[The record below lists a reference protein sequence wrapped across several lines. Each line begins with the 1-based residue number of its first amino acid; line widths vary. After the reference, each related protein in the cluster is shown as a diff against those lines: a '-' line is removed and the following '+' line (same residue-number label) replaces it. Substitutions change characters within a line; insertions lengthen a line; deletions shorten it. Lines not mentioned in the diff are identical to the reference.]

1 VPNAKFL
8 TSQTTVDKLTD
19 PDKPEYA
26 FIGRSN
32 VGKSSLINMLMGNSK
47 LAKVSGTPGK
57 TQTINH
63 FEVDGTWYLVDL
75 PGYGYAKTAKSDR
88 ASWKT
93 MINDYLMKRENLMCV
108 FVLLDLRLPLQKN
121 DLEFMNNLGE
131 NGIPFVIAYTKADKV
146 GKVNFQKNTKI
157 ITTALKEYWDEL
169 PQQFITSA
177 ETSVGQAEIL
187 KFIDETNLLF

>member
-1 VPNAKFL
+1 MPYAKFL
-8 TSQTTVDKLTD
+8 TSQTQVEKLGE

-63 FEVDGTWYLVDL
+63 FEIDGTWYLVDL
-75 PGYGYAKTAKSDR
+75 PGYGYAKTAKTDR
-88 ASWKT
+88 ASWKI
-93 MINDYLMKRENLMCV
+93 MIDNYMMKRENLMCV

-131 NGIPFVIAYTKADKV
+131 HGIPFVIAYTKADKV
-146 GKVNFQKNTKI
+146 GKVSFQKNTKV
-157 ITTALKEYWDEL
+157 ITTALLEYWEEL
-169 PQQFITSA
+169 PKQFITSA
-177 ETSVGQAEIL
+177 ETSLGQAEIL
-187 KFIDETNLLF
+187 KFIEETNLVF